1 MKPKGVL
8 ITTMLLLTLGLPV
21 MAQATTEVLPSSIQ
35 LIGDAKELAFTET
48 GEPGFLYTDKFLP
61 GETLE
66 RTLTIRNE
74 KNVPFRLS
82 FAVERTSEIVPE
94 IDLFN
99 QLDITIYDPDT
110 KETLCTGA
118 IENCDDRQLYAILQ
132 PGDVRNLKMIVTFN
146 KEAGNE
152 YKNKAAQYEWI
163 FDAVV
168 EPTTTPREPE
178 PTVPEKVTRPIFTT
192 GNPLV
197 NTGLFALE
205 ITAFGAVLF
214 AGGRYLIKRKK

>member
-1 MKPKGVL
+1 MKPSGIL
-8 ITTMLLLTLGLPV
+8 ITTMLLFTLGLPV
-21 MAQATTEVLPSSIQ
+21 VAEATTEVLPSTIQ

-82 FAVERTSEIVPE
+82 FSVERTSDVIPE
-94 IDLFN
+94 IDLFD
-99 QLDITIYDPDT
+99 QLDMTIYDPDT
-110 KETLCTGA
+110 KETLCTGT

-168 EPTTTPREPE
+168 EPTTTTTTKKPI
-178 PTVPEKVTRPIFTT
+178 VTTSSS
-192 GNPLV
+192 LV

-205 ITAFGAVLF
+205 MTALGAVLF
-214 AGGRYLIKRKK
+214 AGGRYLSKRKK

>member
-1 MKPKGVL
+1 MKQIGVF
-8 ITTMLLLTLGLPV
+8 IVAMLLVALSLPV
-21 MAQATTEVLPSSIQ
+21 PTFANTEILPPTIQ

-66 RTLTIRNE
+66 RTLTIRNV

-82 FAVERTSEIVPE
+82 FELERSSDVIPE
-94 IDLFN
+94 IDLFD
-99 QLDITIYDPDT
+99 QLNISIYDNDT
-110 KETLCTGA
+110 KEFLCEGP
-118 IENCDDRQLYAILQ
+118 IENCDDRQFYALLQ
-132 PGDVRNLKMIVTFN
+132 PGDVRSLTMTVTFN

-152 YKNKAAQYEWI
+152 YQNKTGQFDWI
-163 FDAVV
+163 FDAIVTSV
-168 EPTTTPREPE
+168 PTTGTPVTPK
-178 PTVPEKVTRPIFTT
+178 PIIVPTT

-205 ITAFGAVLF
+205 MTVLGAVLF
-214 AGGRYLIKRKK
+214 AGGRYLSKRKK

>member
-1 MKPKGVL
+1 MKIISVF
-8 ITTMLLLTLGLPV
+8 ITTIVLLSLSAPV
-21 MAQATTEVLPSSIQ
+21 VAQATTEVLPSTIK

-82 FAVERTSEIVPE
+82 FMVERTSDVIPE
-94 IDLFN
+94 IDLFD

-110 KETLCTGA
+110 KETLCTGVV
-118 IENCDDRQLYAILQ
+118 ENCDDRQLYAVLK

-146 KEAGNE
+146 KDAGNE
-152 YKNKAAQYEWI
+152 YKNKSAQFEWI

-168 EPTTTPREPE
+168 EPTTTP
-178 PTVPEKVTRPIFTT
+178 EKPIKPIITT

-205 ITAFGAVLF
+205 MTALGAVLF
-214 AGGRYLIKRKK
+214 AGGRYLSKRKK